1 MKILKKRGLAYFFDA
16 FIVAFIIVGIQS
28 FANYLFDGKVQIQI
42 PLIILFFIRDYL
54 FKNASLGKK
63 IFGLRIYTTKWEKP
77 DFLLLLKRSFFISTM
92 GYVILHKAKF
102 VDGNTIAFFD
112 YEREYFGTF
121 VIDKK
126 IYRKLKSE
134 AESLE
139 GDFAQNMT
147 ELYNRYL
154 RSLYIK

>member
-1 MKILKKRGLAYFFDA
+1 MKVLKKRGLAYFFD
-16 FIVAFIIVGIQS
+16 FIFVMFIAVGIQS
-28 FANYLFDGKVQIQI
+28 LANYLFDGKVQIQI

-54 FKNASLGKK
+54 FKNASLGKI

-77 DFLLLLKRSFFISTM
+77 DFLLLLKRSFFVSTI
-92 GYVILHKAKF
+92 GYVVLRKAKF
-102 VDGNTIAFFD
+102 VDGNMIAFFD
-112 YEREYFGTF
+112 YERDYFGTF

-126 IYRKLKSE
+126 IYQKLKVE
-134 AESLE
+134 AESMT

-154 RSLYIK
+154 RSIYIK